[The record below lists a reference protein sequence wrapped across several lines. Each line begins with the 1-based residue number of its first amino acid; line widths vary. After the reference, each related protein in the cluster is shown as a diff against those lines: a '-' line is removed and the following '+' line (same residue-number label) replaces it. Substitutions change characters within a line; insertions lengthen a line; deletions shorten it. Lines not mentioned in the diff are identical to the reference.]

1 MSTITVH
8 ELNQLLQHGVHQNS
22 LVIDV
27 RTPAEY
33 QTSRIAAVVNRPLDQ
48 LEHYVPEVQSY
59 QKRYIHCQSGSRS
72 QKACEKLRELG
83 IHHYIN
89 VVGGISAWEQAGLPT
104 MKTKGTLPIIQQ
116 VMVTAGTLVL
126 LGVLLSAFFH
136 VGWIGLSAAVG
147 AGLLYAGA
155 SGQCF
160 MAMLLAKM
168 PWNEPT
174 AACSVVTV
182 ASDSR

>member
-8 ELNQLLQHGVHQNS
+8 ELNHLFERGLHKNS

-33 QTSRIAAVVNRPLDQ
+33 QASRIATVVNRPLDQ
-48 LEHYVPEVQSY
+48 LENHVPEFHDY
-59 QKRYIHCQSGSRS
+59 QTIYIHCQSGSRS

-83 IHHYIN
+83 VHHYVN

-104 MKTKGTLPIIQQ
+104 VKAKGTLPIIQQ
-116 VMVTAGTLVL
+116 VMIAAGMLVL
-126 LGVLLSAFFH
+126 LGVSLSAFFH

-147 AGLLYAGA
+147 AGLLYAGI

-168 PWNEPT
+168 PWNAPT
-174 AACSVVTV
+174 ATCSVVPV
-182 ASDSR
+182 SSASQ